1 MDPKGYLR
9 RGRKSMNLIPEGFA
23 LKVVSPVYLL
33 IRYSW
38 CYPTETSKVHSQ
50 HRLRR
55 EPKGRLEFV
64 APRASST

>member
-33 IRYSW
+33 RRCETGGHDWGGAAEHPPSW
-38 CYPTETSKVHSQ
+38 QRNQSS
-50 HRLRR
+50 
-55 EPKGRLEFV
+55 
-64 APRASST
+64 PRVSNSRADL

>member
-33 IRYSW
+33 RLTSFSRFRLLSMAIRD
-38 CYPTETSKVHSQ
+38 ELHS
-50 HRLRR
+50 LRW
-55 EPKGRLEFV
+55 EAHIAL
-64 APRASST
+64 